1 MSLVREAPVMIT
13 LQELELRRVEVRKTY
28 ASGDLDYHTVEFQQQ
43 GPLKVEA
50 VAELLGSEIR
60 IRGHLG
66 TRLRA
71 QCDRCLAPVEFPVEH
86 DFDLFYRPMESIARE
101 EEIEVP
107 DDESEVGFYSGEGI
121 EVDDLVTEQVIL
133 SVPMKIVCRAACLG
147 LCPVCGVDRNQ
158 QKCGCSDRRLDSPFA
173 SLKGE

>member
-1 MSLVREAPVMIT
+1 MIT

-28 ASGDLDYHTVEFQQQ
+28 ASGDLDYHTAEFQQL
-43 GPLKVEA
+43 GPLNVKA

-60 IRGHLG
+60 VRGHLG
-66 TRLRA
+66 TRLKA
-71 QCDRCLAPVEFPVEH
+71 HCDRCLAPVEFPVEH
-86 DFDLFYRPMESIARE
+86 DFDLFYRPMETIARE

-107 DDESEVGFYSGEGI
+107 EDESEVGFFSGEGI
-121 EVDDLVTEQVIL
+121 EVEDFVTEQVIL
-133 SVPMKIVCRAACLG
+133 SVPMKIVCRATCLG

-158 QKCGCSDRRLDSPFA
+158 QKCRCSEQRMDSPFA